1 MGNVHMEASQ
11 INYRGG
17 ETKMSVEEAIKA
29 GSSYTLPIASAE
41 TLGGVKIGSGIS
53 IAEGGA
59 ISADA
64 QLPEDPETDGVKVLT
79 ATTTSG
85 ETVKSWEDPE
95 SELPAN
101 PLTDGVKVLTATTT
115 SGETVLSWEEPA
127 SGFNM
132 PMPYAY
138 GTNSGIGSASAKCN
152 YWFGIYASSG
162 HQIPAISAGSNCTVA
177 KVVDHSESVEDAFAL
192 YKIEKTNASTG
203 ATINEANIDAKVLF
217 GISEFYNLGEF
228 VKSAGN
234 VGKLEATTN
243 KPILVCMQ
251 SGLSSGI
258 YPIVG
263 TVTKGK
269 DATIARCQYGSY
281 DNAEVHI
288 IFPED
293 GEIDVTFTHNTI
305 FAYAEISESEE

>member
-29 GSSYTLPIASAE
+29 GSSYTLPIASVE

-85 ETVKSWEDPE
+85 ETV
-95 SELPAN
+95 
-101 PLTDGVKVLTATTT
+101 
-115 SGETVLSWEEPA
+115 LSWEEPA
-127 SGFNM
+127 SGFNL
-132 PMPYAY
+132 PMPYVY
-138 GTNSGIGSASAKCN
+138 GANSGIGSVSAKCN

-177 KVVDHSESVEDAFAL
+177 KVVEHSESVEDAFAL

-203 ATINEANIDAKVLF
+203 ATISEAYIDAKVLF

-234 VGKLEATTN
+234 VGTLQVTTN
-243 KPILVCMQ
+243 KPILLCMQ

-269 DATIARCQYGSY
+269 DVTIARCQYGTY

-288 IFPED
+288 IYPEG

-305 FAYAEISESEE
+305 FAYAEISETSE